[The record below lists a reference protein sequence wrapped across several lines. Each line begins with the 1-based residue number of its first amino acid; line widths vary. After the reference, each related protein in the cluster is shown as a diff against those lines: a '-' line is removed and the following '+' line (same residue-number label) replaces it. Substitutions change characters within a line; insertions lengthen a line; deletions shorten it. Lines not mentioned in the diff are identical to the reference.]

1 MALEVALVPVRLLLA
16 WLRVQVRAA
25 AQVAVGGR
33 QVWVPGGDGA
43 RLRDLQPVEE
53 EQPLATA
60 LTRQRAAWR
69 RRQALEPASLT
80 IRMMLETAVD
90 SRMAQL
96 ARFPSVVAACET
108 AG

>member
-1 MALEVALVPVRLLLA
+1 M
-16 WLRVQVRAA
+16 
-25 AQVAVGGR
+25 
-33 QVWVPGGDGA
+33 
-43 RLRDLQPVEE
+43 RDLQPVEE

-69 RRQALEPASLT
+69 QRQALEPASLT